1 MFYTLMQRY
10 MMQQLEQLQAL
21 QRQQSQFLAWQVSQ
35 YQAWQAVMLKTLL
48 NSQRLWLPSATV
60 SAGFAPFTWPF
71 MQYQLNTSVTTNNTD
86 LPQRASIHAKTPL
99 RDVTPTKPTNQ
110 THTTELTAPA
120 TKKPTAKKSATEKSL
135 PKKSA
140 TPQPTAQPA
149 AADITPTENKIVIPD
164 ILTHQIPEPRDNIPP
179 QVDFPQPTVTATA
192 TLSTSV
198 ADISQ
203 SDTTQTDTT
212 QTNTAQTDSL
222 PTATPQ
228 TASVQDVTPIA
239 TSNASSVITEV
250 LVKKPARKPR
260 VSAKKTAPNATDPSS
275 DAVTKK

>member
-86 LPQRASIHAKTPL
+86 LPQRASSHAKTPL
-99 RDVTPTKPTNQ
+99 RDVTPTKPTNP
-110 THTTELTAPA
+110 TRTTELTTPA
-120 TKKPTAKKSATEKSL
+120 TKKPTVKKPATKKSL

-164 ILTHQIPEPRDNIPP
+164 ILTHQIPEPHDNIPP
-179 QVDFPQPTVTATA
+179 QVDFPQPTVTTTA
-192 TLSTSV
+192 TLSNPVPDT
-198 ADISQ
+198 AQ
-203 SDTTQTDTT
+203 SDTT

-239 TSNASSVITEV
+239 ASDASSVITEV